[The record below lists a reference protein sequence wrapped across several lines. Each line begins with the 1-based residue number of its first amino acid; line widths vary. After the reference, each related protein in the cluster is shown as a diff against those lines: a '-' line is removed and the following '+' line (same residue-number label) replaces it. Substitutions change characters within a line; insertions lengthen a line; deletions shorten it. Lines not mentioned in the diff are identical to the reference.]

1 MQNQKQIMD
10 QINELEQKL
19 AKQQRT
25 DVKYGGVSNGNW
37 EVANTNREL
46 IEMNQKMQ
54 TIIQRKTIVSK

>member
-19 AKQQRT
+19 AKQQRKE
-25 DVKYGGVSNGNW
+25 VKYGGVANGNW
-37 EVANTNREL
+37 EVTNTNREL

-54 TIIQRKTIVSK
+54 TIIQRKNIVSK